1 MRSTQRERYATRA
14 TAGHGGDVAVND
26 TMVTLVGNAATA
38 VEHRQ
43 TTAGVTVARFRLAA
57 TSRRWDKA
65 QERWTDGET
74 SFYTVRS
81 WRGLADNVAASVAV
95 GEPLIVQGR
104 LRLREGEQPPEK
116 GGQRWF
122 SAEVDA
128 VAIGHDLTRG
138 TAAFRRVLRAVRTGA
153 DGLSAPAQQ
162 PSTAP
167 GPSPAPDPSPPPRPS
182 TATEPSPSGQL
193 AQAPQSPPVS
203 ASASVLPSPPQPHPS
218 QSRPPESASPSGS
231 PSPTPQRS
239 RPPHPAP
246 SAQQDLWEGPLPEA
260 GTRTPPKA
268 PTKAASPTT
277 VVSPMAAN
285 SPAATSSP
293 TNSPT
298 DAAPPTDA
306 ETRTVGE
313 ARPPARPRT
322 GAKERRVL
330 KEKRAAKGSTTAK
343 TPTTSGIAAG
353 AGGSGSSA
361 AAPSSVPH
369 SPRTVTVP

>member
-1 MRSTQRERYATRA
+1 
-14 TAGHGGDVAVND
+14 
-26 TMVTLVGNAATA
+26 MVTLVGNAATA

-43 TTAGVTVARFRLAA
+43 TVAGVTVARFRLAA

-153 DGLSAPAQQ
+153 DGPSAPTQQ
-162 PSTAP
+162 PSTAQ
-167 GPSPAPDPSPPPRPS
+167 GPSPAPAPSPPTGPS
-182 TATEPSPSGQL
+182 TAPEPSQPGQL
-193 AQAPQSPPVS
+193 APSPQSPPAPHTS
-203 ASASVLPSPPQPHPS
+203 PASDSLSPPPPHPS
-218 QSRPPESASPSGS
+218 QSPPSATASPSPSS
-231 PSPTPQRS
+231 PSPQRS
-239 RPPHPAP
+239 RPPHRTPP
-246 SAQQDLWEGPLPEA
+246 AQQDLWEGPLPES
-260 GTRTPPKA
+260 GTRTTPKA
-268 PTKAASPTT
+268 PTAAD
-277 VVSPMAAN
+277 
-285 SPAATSSP
+285 SPAATSTP

-298 DAAPPTDA
+298 DADPPTDA
-306 ETRTVGE
+306 KARTVGE
-313 ARPPARPRT
+313 ARPASRLRT
-322 GAKERRVL
+322 GARERRVL
-330 KEKRAAKGSTTAK
+330 KEQRAAKGSTAAK
-343 TPTTSGIAAG
+343 TPATSEIAAG
-353 AGGSGSSA
+353 AGGSGGSA
-361 AAPSSVPH
+361 VSPSSVPH
-369 SPRTVTVP
+369 SPGKVTVP

>member
-1 MRSTQRERYATRA
+1 M
-14 TAGHGGDVAVND
+14 
-26 TMVTLVGNAATA
+26 
-38 VEHRQ
+38 EHRQ
-43 TTAGVTVARFRLAA
+43 TAAGATVARFRLAA

-138 TAAFRRVLRAVRTGA
+138 TAAFRRVLRAVRPGA
-153 DGLSAPAQQ
+153 DGPSAPAQQ

-167 GPSPAPDPSPPPRPS
+167 GPAPVPDPPPPLRPS
-182 TATEPSPSGQL
+182 TAPEPSRSGQL
-193 AQAPQSPPVS
+193 SPAPQSPP
-203 ASASVLPSPPQPHPS
+203 ASDSPSPPRPS
-218 QSRPPESASPSGS
+218 QSPPSESASPS
-231 PSPTPQRS
+231 PSSSSAQRS
-239 RPPHPAP
+239 RPPHPTP
-246 SAQQDLWEGPLPEA
+246 SAQHGLWEGPLPEA
-260 GTRTPPKA
+260 GTRTTPEA
-268 PTKAASPTT
+268 PTAA
-277 VVSPMAAN
+277 
-285 SPAATSSP
+285 
-293 TNSPT
+293 NSPT
-298 DAAPPTDA
+298 DAKA
-306 ETRTVGE
+306 RTVGE
-313 ARPPARPRT
+313 ARPGARPRT
-322 GAKERRVL
+322 GARGRRVL
-330 KEKRAAKGSTTAK
+330 KEQRAAKGSKTAK

-353 AGGSGSSA
+353 AGGSGDSA

-369 SPRTVTVP
+369 SPGKVAVP

>member
-1 MRSTQRERYATRA
+1 M
-14 TAGHGGDVAVND
+14 ND

-43 TTAGVTVARFRLAA
+43 TAAGVTVARFRLAA

-153 DGLSAPAQQ
+153 DGPSAPAQQ

-167 GPSPAPDPSPPPRPS
+167 GPSQ
-182 TATEPSPSGQL
+182 SGQL
-193 AQAPQSPPVS
+193 APAPQSPPS
-203 ASASVLPSPPQPHPS
+203 ASAPPSPS
-218 QSRPPESASPSGS
+218 SSPS
-231 PSPTPQRS
+231 PQRS

-246 SAQQDLWEGPLPEA
+246 PAQQDLWEGPLPEA
-260 GTRTPPKA
+260 GTRTTSKA
-268 PTKAASPTT
+268 PTAADSPT
-277 VVSPMAAN
+277 
-285 SPAATSSP
+285 ATSSP
-293 TNSPT
+293 T
-298 DAAPPTDA
+298 DADPPTDA
-306 ETRTVGE
+306 KARTAGE
-313 ARPPARPRT
+313 ARPGSRPRT
-322 GAKERRVL
+322 GARGRRVL
-330 KEKRAAKGSTTAK
+330 KEQRAAKGSTTAK
-343 TPTTSGIAAG
+343 TPATSGIAAG
-353 AGGSGSSA
+353 AGGSGDSA

-369 SPRTVTVP
+369 SPGKVTVP

>member
-1 MRSTQRERYATRA
+1 M
-14 TAGHGGDVAVND
+14 ND

-43 TTAGVTVARFRLAA
+43 TAAGVTVARFRLAA

-128 VAIGHDLTRG
+128 MAIGHDLTRG

-153 DGLSAPAQQ
+153 DGPSAPAQQ

-167 GPSPAPDPSPPPRPS
+167 GPSPAPAPSPPPGPL
-182 TATEPSPSGQL
+182 TAPEPSQPGQL
-193 AQAPQSPPVS
+193 APAPQSPP
-203 ASASVLPSPPQPHPS
+203 ASDSPSPPHPS
-218 QSRPPESASPSGS
+218 QSPPSASASPSRSS
-231 PSPTPQRS
+231 PSPQRS

-246 SAQQDLWEGPLPEA
+246 PAQQDLWEGPLPEA
-260 GTRTPPKA
+260 GTRTTPKA
-268 PTKAASPTT
+268 PTAADSPT
-277 VVSPMAAN
+277 
-285 SPAATSSP
+285 ATSSP
-293 TNSPT
+293 TDSPT
-298 DAAPPTDA
+298 DADPPTDA
-306 ETRTVGE
+306 KARTPGE
-313 ARPPARPRT
+313 ARPASRPRT
-322 GAKERRVL
+322 GARGRRVL
-330 KEKRAAKGSTTAK
+330 KEQRAAKGATTAK
-343 TPTTSGIAAG
+343 TPATSGIAAG
-353 AGGSGSSA
+353 AGGSGDSA
-361 AAPSSVPH
+361 VPPSSVPH
-369 SPRTVTVP
+369 SSGKATVP